1 MEPTITIGEIPE
13 SVTNAVSIEVIID
26 NLADPQR
33 RQLLAVLRR
42 RETPERL
49 STLAR
54 HLAHRT
60 EGEKPESV
68 EQIHLRLYHVH
79 VPKLVDAGFVS
90 REDEGTDLTDA
101 GRALADA
108 IAE

>member
-1 MEPTITIGEIPE
+1 MTRDQFEDFRAFFDERGP
-13 SVTNAVSIEVIID
+13 SFR
-26 NLADPQR
+26 L
-33 RQLLAVLRR
+33 
-42 RETPERL
+42 ERL

-68 EQIHLRLYHVH
+68 ERIHLQLYRVH
-79 VPKLVDAGFVS
+79 VPKLVDA
-90 REDEGTDLTDA
+90 
-101 GRALADA
+101 

>member
-13 SVTNAVSIEVIID
+13 SVTNAVSIEVIMD
-26 NLADPQR
+26 TLADPQR

-60 EGEKPESV
+60 EGEKLESV
-68 EQIHLRLYHVH
+68 ERIHLRLYHVH
-79 VPKLVDAGFVS
+79 VPKLADAGFVS
-90 REDEGTDLTDA
+90 RKDEGIDLTGA

>member
-13 SVTNAVSIEVIID
+13 SVMNAVSIEVIMD

-60 EGEKPESV
+60 EGEKPEFV
-68 EQIHLRLYHVH
+68 ERIHLQLYHVH
-79 VPKLVDAGFVS
+79 VPKLVDTGFVS

-108 IAE
+108 IIE

>member
-13 SVTNAVSIEVIID
+13 SVTNAVSIEVIMD
-26 NLADPQR
+26 TLADPQR

-42 RETPERL
+42 RETPEQL

-60 EGEKPESV
+60 EGEKPEFV
-68 EQIHLRLYHVH
+68 ERIHLQLYHVH
-79 VPKLVDAGFVS
+79 VPKLVDTGFVS

-108 IAE
+108 ITE